1 MCNTKSTSGFSKF
14 PTDHILKKNWQNLCG
29 IKELKKNYR
38 ICHKHF
44 QDSDFSE
51 TGKKRWLLN
60 EALPSLHLPIF
71 DEKLKMETT
80 EKFETLE
87 RKSKGFDSDQED
99 KVEPMITDKDVETII
114 KKEYFDCNPWLVDNI
129 AVLLKYCCPECDYND
144 SDLKVFSNHALENH
158 EKSSTLINDIN
169 KMIPRNSSEVQV
181 YLNLKPSN
189 FETEIESQHD
199 HALKETV
206 KEEVFE
212 DYENTEENYE
222 YDRDSNRMSC
232 KLSFDSCIFIPH
244 WAC

>member
-1 MCNTKSTSGFSKF
+1 MCNTKSISGFAKS
-14 PTDHILKKNWQNLCG
+14 PNDPIIRDAWQNLFG
-29 IKELKKNYR
+29 IKELKKRDR

-44 QDSDFSE
+44 QDSDFLK
-51 TGKKRWLLN
+51 TGKKSWLMN

-71 DEKLKMETT
+71 DEKLKMDTT

-99 KVEPMITDKDVETII
+99 KVEPIITDKDVETII
-114 KKEYFDCNPWLVDNI
+114 KKEYFDTNPWLVDNI

-158 EKSSTLINDIN
+158 ERSSTLINDIN
-169 KMIPRNSSEVQV
+169 KMMPRNSSEVQV

-189 FETEIESQHD
+189 FETDIESQHD

-232 KLSFDSCIFIPH
+232 SQSSIFFLNFP
-244 WAC
+244 CSS